1 MPQQTDILS
10 SRTAADSASDLAEQR
25 FLVLSLLSRVRT
37 CLPVRVVACTAAGA
51 AAAVGRVDVQPLVQQ
66 VDGDGKAWPH
76 GTIYNLPYLRQQ
88 GGANAVICDP
98 QPDDIG
104 LIAACDRDISAV
116 KASGGEAPPG
126 SRRRHDLSDSVYL
139 HTIIGAAPTQFVR
152 FYAGGIEA
160 VSPGQI
166 RAQAPTIILDG
177 NVTITGSATIGGD
190 LSVSGAGTVSGDL
203 AAQGISLHNHVHPVG
218 SGTTGT
224 PQ

>member
-1 MPQQTDILS
+1 MPQQTDTLS

-37 CLPVRVVACTAAGA
+37 CLPVRVIACTASGA

-88 GGANAVICDP
+88 GGSNAVICDP
-98 QPDDIG
+98 EPGDIG

-116 KASGGEAPPG
+116 KASAGEAPPG

-152 FYAGGIEA
+152 FHSGGVDV

-166 RAQAPTIILDG
+166 RAQAPAIVLDG
-177 NVTITGSATIGGD
+177 NVSITGD

-203 AAQGISLHNHVHPVG
+203 VAQGASVHNHVHVVG
-218 SGTTGT
+218 DGTTS
-224 PQ
+224 PPVI